1 MVRWLFMA
9 GMSCVVAVLAVVG
22 GLALLPK
29 GTASA
34 VSGAPLGW
42 LVIGVAVFVF
52 AGMVKRSR
60 GRG

>member
-29 GTASA
+29 GTADA
-34 VSGAPLGW
+34 VSGAPVGW
-42 LVIGVAVFVF
+42 GVMVRAGLVFGAM
-52 AGMVKRSR
+52 AKRSR
-60 GRG
+60 GR

>member
-29 GTASA
+29 GPAAA
-34 VSGAPLGW
+34 VSGAPVGGVVMVLAG
-42 LVIGVAVFVF
+42 LVFGAM
-52 AGMVKRSR
+52 AKRSR
-60 GRG
+60 GR